1 MGAKEK
7 GEGKGEM
14 EKERVAMNSLGR
26 LGGAACCRKAGEVMG
41 GRGRKEGGRGMEAK
55 VTPTIQKSAKGCFKL
70 EISPLLFQLSRKVQG
85 KLEDFF
91 KFPRKGGL

>member
-41 GRGRKEGGRGMEAK
+41 GRGKRNGSESSPDYTEIR
-55 VTPTIQKSAKGCFKL
+55 KSAMGCFKL
-70 EISPLLFQLSRKVQG
+70 EISPLFFQHFRNKNSSFATLM
-85 KLEDFF
+85 
-91 KFPRKGGL
+91 